1 MKQEPP
7 CCKTAPKWLV
17 HHLGR
22 DALGALTGQDA
33 RALRAFVHLV
43 ELYASSDGEGR
54 RQALVALRATA
65 LAMQP
70 STRHLAKASIPH
82 AMDWSDEERLWA
94 LLFNDSAQPRPM
106 MLVPKGPGT

>member
-22 DALGALTGQDA
+22 NALAPLTGQDA

-43 ELYASSDGEGR
+43 ELYACSDGEGQ
-54 RQALVALRATA
+54 RQALVALRATV

-70 STRHLAKASIPH
+70 SVRELAKRSIPH
-82 AMDWSDEERLWA
+82 MMDWSDEGPLWLA
-94 LLFNDSAQPRPM
+94 ILGPRPVVLE
-106 MLVPKGPGT
+106 LVPRSDS